1 MYVCHTRSGGS
12 RPNHPPPPLLTCTY
26 PLLSHCIYSDDL
38 LSLIKHNIN
47 AHHLYRM
54 AVEDWIRSGYPFHIL
69 RDHVNHC
76 IVMNGGMWGGVK
88 GGLGVEGGM
97 QKLVEDWDARNEY
110 MADLHFLEE
119 RVWPIVKHKQI
130 AHDSYCCDR
139 YPHTRPYPTKRYM
152 DYQHV
157 GQVFD
162 ELDRPRLTDIDGFIR
177 GVPVPSSCRK
187 QSDWIYG

>member
-1 MYVCHTRSGGS
+1 MCVFICVWFGLLASDGLASLFLVSALISNSLSILSS
-12 RPNHPPPPLLTCTY
+12 R
-26 PLLSHCIYSDDL
+26 I
-38 LSLIKHNIN
+38 
-47 AHHLYRM
+47 
-54 AVEDWIRSGYPFHIL
+54 AVEEWIRSGYPFHIM

-76 IVMNGGMWGGVK
+76 IVMNGGMWGGVH
-88 GGLGVEGGM
+88 GALGVAGGM

-119 RVWPIVKHKQI
+119 RIWPIVKHKQI

-187 QSDWIYG
+187 QPDWIYG